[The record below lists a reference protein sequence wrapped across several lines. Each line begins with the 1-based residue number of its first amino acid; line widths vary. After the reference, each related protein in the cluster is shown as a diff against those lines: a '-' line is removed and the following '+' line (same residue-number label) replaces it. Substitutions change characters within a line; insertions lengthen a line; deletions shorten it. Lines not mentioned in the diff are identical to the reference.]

1 MNTIRVPAKNNKCT
15 DYINVLAVFP
25 VIFVLAFVPL
35 IVRLKIV
42 DSNMVGSTYS
52 YDFFSYWKVS
62 ALYTAGVI
70 AVILSF
76 WLIKKGEHSFN
87 KGVKVFTILSVIYT
101 LMCFISAVFS
111 EQHKIAFFGF
121 QCQQE
126 GFLTLLAV
134 NIVSV
139 YAAFFINNEKRR
151 VMTINALYISSIVVF
166 LIGILQFAG
175 FNIIN
180 SDLIKS
186 FILPSQY
193 QSLANDI
200 VFYDAS
206 PSSFRNAIYSTL
218 YNSNVFGTYAA
229 ILFGLSLADSIYRFG
244 FKKKALPLTV
254 MSMAIFT
261 LIGCYSR
268 GAYLGGAVAA
278 VTVVILSFK
287 RIRMNLKE
295 TAVCI
300 GCLALAVILAVF
312 SGGGRVFD
320 RLATMDISY
329 QDTVTGVNARINDF
343 KVNGNLLSVYFNENE
358 LVIEKAGETLNFK
371 DEEGNLLSLDYSEK
385 DAGYVINS
393 EKYKGF
399 IVFASDDK
407 LYIKKQNVLLNFII
421 KADSFILADF
431 TGNPADIKEPEA
443 IFFEGKE
450 RLASGRGYIW
460 SRTIPLIKNT
470 LFWGWGPDNFYY
482 AFPQNDYMGKLK
494 FMHSA
499 YIPVD
504 MAHNMYLQIA
514 IETGIISLV
523 IFMVLILL
531 FVITMIRT
539 VFSKS
544 LGQES
549 TWISV
554 AAVAVTAAYMVCGI
568 FTDANAITMM
578 IFLPLVG
585 ICCNI
590 CDVKNNTTQE

>member
-1 MNTIRVPAKNNKCT
+1 MKAIRVPAKKNKYT

-25 VIFVLAFVPL
+25 VIFVFGFIPL

-42 DSNMVGSTYS
+42 DSNMIGSGYS
-52 YDFFSYWKVS
+52 YDFFSYWKVA
-62 ALYTAGVI
+62 ALYAAGAI
-70 AVILSF
+70 AVILAV

-87 KGVKVFTILSVIYT
+87 KGVKVFTILSAIYT
-101 LMCFISAVFS
+101 AMCFISAVFS

-121 QCQQE
+121 PCQQE
-126 GFLTLLAV
+126 GFLTLLTV

-139 YAAFFINNEKRR
+139 YAAFFIYNEKRQR
-151 VMTINALYISSIVVF
+151 ITINALYISSIVVF

-186 FILPSQY
+186 LILPSQY
-193 QSLANDI
+193 QSLANNI
-200 VFYDAS
+200 VFFDNS
-206 PSSFRNAIYSTL
+206 PSNFRNAIYSTL

-229 ILFGLSLADSIYRFG
+229 MLFGLSLADSIHRLG

-254 MSMAIFT
+254 MSMAVFT

-287 RIRMNLKE
+287 RMRMYLKE

-300 GCLALAVILAVF
+300 SCLVLAVILAVF
-312 SGGGRVFD
+312 SGGGMVFD

-343 KVNGNLLSVYFNENE
+343 KVNGNVLSIYFSKNV

-393 EKYKGF
+393 EKYQDF
-399 IVFASDDK
+399 IVFLSDNK
-407 LYIKKQNVLLNFII
+407 LYIKKQNVLLNFIVM
-421 KADSFILADF
+421 ADSFILADF

-470 LFWGWGPDNFYY
+470 LFFGWGPDNFYY

-494 FMHSA
+494 FMYSA

-514 IETGIISLV
+514 VETGVTSLV
-523 IFMVLILL
+523 IFILLILL
-531 FVITMIRT
+531 FVLSKIRT
-539 VFSKS
+539 VFSKP

-549 TWISV
+549 TGISV

-585 ICCNI
+585 ICTNI
-590 CDVKNNTTQE
+590 SDVKNT